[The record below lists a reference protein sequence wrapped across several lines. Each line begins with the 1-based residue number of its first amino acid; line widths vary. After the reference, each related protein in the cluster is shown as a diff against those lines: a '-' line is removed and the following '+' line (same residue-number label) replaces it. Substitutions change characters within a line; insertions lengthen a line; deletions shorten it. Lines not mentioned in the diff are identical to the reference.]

1 MRCIELFP
9 DLCHCI
15 ETVAKEEFWNSA
27 RKLMES
33 EQENEELQQ
42 RAELLRAFLETTD
55 FGKLRRESEERLI
68 QGEMVKFVIS
78 WQEGKPG
85 YKMITS

>member
-1 MRCIELFP
+1 
-9 DLCHCI
+9 
-15 ETVAKEEFWNSA
+15 
-27 RKLMES
+27 MES